1 MNLKGTFTAR
11 LKVLFFGST
20 INVGVFAQKRG
31 KKNARRLLYPLS
43 LNCPETKKG

>member
-1 MNLKGTFTAR
+1 MYTAR
-11 LKVLFFGST
+11 VVFSGST